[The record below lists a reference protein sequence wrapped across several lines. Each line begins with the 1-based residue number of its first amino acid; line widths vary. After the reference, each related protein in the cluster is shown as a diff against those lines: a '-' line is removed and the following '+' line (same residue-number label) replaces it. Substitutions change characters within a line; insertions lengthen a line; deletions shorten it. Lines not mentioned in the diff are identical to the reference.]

1 MGTIAFN
8 FYIHTAPPPELT
20 FLGGGEFCS
29 NAPKGTGRTEMGGEG
44 SRGLLGEAINKKQE
58 KKYVKKYRAPL

>member
-1 MGTIAFN
+1 MHQKEQA
-8 FYIHTAPPPELT
+8 EL
-20 FLGGGEFCS
+20 GW
-29 NAPKGTGRTEMGGEG
+29 EG